1 MSNQRGI
8 RGREAAFDFVERAK
22 SRSLAD
28 LIAFQITAL
37 HPKAGRDRK
46 LSVQLQE
53 LEKKLS
59 SIHHQARQEEL
70 RAGKQ
75 WSEHV
80 ENLRRRSRSYQ
91 SELSHAIAEI
101 RSADC
106 EFASLFSAGSVPLD
120 AIRSSIPTDC
130 LLLEYYQARGRIYA
144 FVLGNGRL
152 DLVPLASTDRVRSIF
167 RLLQFQ
173 LSKFRLGNEYT
184 RQLSS
189 DMQEAT

>member
-1 MSNQRGI
+1 
-8 RGREAAFDFVERAK
+8 
-22 SRSLAD
+22 
-28 LIAFQITAL
+28 
-37 HPKAGRDRK
+37 
-46 LSVQLQE
+46 
-53 LEKKLS
+53 
-59 SIHHQARQEEL
+59 
-70 RAGKQ
+70 
-75 WSEHV
+75 
-80 ENLRRRSRSYQ
+80 
-91 SELSHAIAEI
+91 
-101 RSADC
+101 C

-189 DMQEAT
+189 DMQEATQTHLRELYAALIDPLRTRLQAKHLIIVPHSFLHYLPFH